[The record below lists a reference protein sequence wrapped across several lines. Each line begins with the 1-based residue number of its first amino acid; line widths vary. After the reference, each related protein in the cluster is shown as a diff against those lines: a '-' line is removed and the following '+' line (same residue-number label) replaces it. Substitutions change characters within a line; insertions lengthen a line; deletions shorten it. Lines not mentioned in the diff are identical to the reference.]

1 MTLLSLRTLQKKI
14 QELSKVCD
22 IKILENYVSELIN
35 NIEAF
40 DIERVE
46 YMMNSY
52 LNIIETLGN
61 KID

>member
-1 MTLLSLRTLQKKI
+1 M
-14 QELSKVCD
+14 CD

-35 NIEAF
+35 NIEVF

-52 LNIIETLGN
+52 LNIIETLRN